1 VLSHLAS
8 SAAAADLA
16 AGRGS
21 TPSRYGLVH
30 CRVGTVSLSGG
41 VLLRGF
47 CAGGCR
53 HVCAS
58 VLPLS
63 QCSSASNG

>member
-1 VLSHLAS
+1 MLSHLAS

-30 CRVGTVSLSGG
+30 CRVGKVSLSGG
-41 VLLRGF
+41 VLFSRH
-47 CAGGCR
+47 CAAGCR

-58 VLPLS
+58 VLPLL
-63 QCSSASNG
+63 QCSSASDA